1 MKSKFEKDLKDKAY
15 GFVPDKWDEIKK
27 EADNTDLK
35 TAPRKTGFPVKPV
48 IAAAASLVLV
58 IGAVAAVNAGRKNR
72 MEKQTSTQSA
82 ETSEET
88 VPETTQIED
97 TSSFSVFYTD
107 NQTAISPETETGSIQ
122 STAKQ
127 SKDGSS
133 PTQENGPAV
142 TVPGSQTGS
151 ERTTVKPATSKKA
164 DTDSLDETDARNAT
178 VPATTIAG
186 ATAAETMRIPEW
198 ESRSTPG
205 KFRYFT
211 YNGKE
216 YTYTGGWREDSSVK
230 RSGKFIEKKKITC
243 IDEATDKP
251 HSTDIYIY
259 SLSNMSDDL
268 ALGVAFGEGEKLRP
282 YVNVEYVPK
291 TLGEF
296 LNAIDYKN
304 TLSYGGITTRYK
316 TSEPVR
322 APIMAADVNKYL
334 FANTSAPNIASTER
348 ETAFKCARAVLTV
361 NCEELNLVN
370 KALYVYENGY
380 IATNLVGYLYVFN
393 IGQDNVDA
401 FRKNVFDFSKYY
413 NEQKAAAESSG
424 STATIVNGTTSAPST
439 SAPYIPVTEVSTKIK
454 Q

>member
-1 MKSKFEKDLKDKAY
+1 MKSKFEKDLRDKAY
-15 GFVPDKWDEIKK
+15 GFVPDKWNEIKK
-27 EADNTDLK
+27 EAKSTDLK
-35 TAPRKTGFPVKPV
+35 TAPRKNGFPVKPV

-58 IGAVAAVNAGRKNR
+58 IGAVVAVNAGRKNR
-72 MEKQTSTQSA
+72 MEKQTATQSA

-88 VPETTQIED
+88 VPESARFDED

-107 NQTAISPETETGSIQ
+107 DQTAISPETETGSIQ

-127 SKDGSS
+127 NKDGSS

-142 TVPGSQTGS
+142 TVTGSQTVG
-151 ERTTVKPATSKKA
+151 ENKAVKPETSKKE
-164 DTDSLDETDARNAT
+164 DTDSLDKTDTHNAT
-178 VPATTIAG
+178 VPATTVAG
-186 ATAAETMRIPEW
+186 ATAAETMRIPDW

-216 YTYTGGWREDSSVK
+216 YSYTGGWREDRSVK
-230 RSGKFIEKKKITC
+230 RSGKLIEKKRITC

-291 TLGEF
+291 TLGGF

-334 FANTSAPNIASTER
+334 FANTSAPNIASTE
-348 ETAFKCARAVLTV
+348 FNCARAVLTV

-380 IATNLVGYLYVFN
+380 IATNLVGYLYMFN
-393 IGQDNVDA
+393 IGEDNVDA

-413 NEQKAAAESSG
+413 NEQKAAAESLG
-424 STATIVNGTTSAPST
+424 RVTGLAGNTTSAPET
-439 SAPYIPVTEVSTKIK
+439 SAPYIPVTEVSTKKK